1 MKNLHYFVTEVHNVK
16 NSMFPD
22 IMRDI
27 VHFQENE
34 NNTLRTGTHLASKS
48 SIVWER
54 DGIKLRKQNIAAIA
68 TGI

>member
-1 MKNLHYFVTEVHNVK
+1 
-16 NSMFPD
+16 MFPD

>member
-1 MKNLHYFVTEVHNVK
+1 
-16 NSMFPD
+16 MFPD

-48 SIVWER
+48 SIVW